1 MLHSGI
7 DGRVSEYG
15 DYDPAH
21 RDVTTLAAALESGN
35 VRSATRREERGDI
48 FIDGVLGRGSSAFPQ
63 RVCLHG
69 ESITT
74 SSIKCGPSD
83 YEQSCGNSIS
93 AVAQQMNALPTVYLW
108 WNTTDI
114 CREKRNIKTTS

>member
-1 MLHSGI
+1 MHGRVGQRAAMLHSGI

-48 FIDGVLGRGSSAFPQ
+48 FID
-63 RVCLHG
+63 
-69 ESITT
+69 ES
-74 SSIKCGPSD
+74 
-83 YEQSCGNSIS
+83 
-93 AVAQQMNALPTVYLW
+93 
-108 WNTTDI
+108 
-114 CREKRNIKTTS
+114 

>member
-48 FIDGVLGRGSSAFPQ
+48 FIDGSWGEDPALSPSGYVYTERASQPHRSSAVPVIMNS
-63 RVCLHG
+63 RV
-69 ESITT
+69 EIR
-74 SSIKCGPSD
+74 
-83 YEQSCGNSIS
+83 S
-93 AVAQQMNALPTVYLW
+93 AQ
-108 WNTTDI
+108 
-114 CREKRNIKTTS
+114 